1 MAYNQ
6 TKFPC
11 ISNKKSN
18 RSELGRGVSGYFF
31 LTLQNMW
38 ESLIREK
45 RNYNPGQNTWNK
57 ILGTKYLEQNTWKK
71 ILGIKYLEQNTWNK
85 IEKSSKTG
93 KERKS
98 LISTFACFLTA
109 IAKV

>member
-31 LTLQNMW
+31 LTLQNIW

-57 ILGTKYLEQNTWKK
+57 ILGT
-71 ILGIKYLEQNTWNK
+71 KYLEQNTWNK